1 VAISRLEQTTTL
13 NAHRLLENARRS
25 TRRRRADTLTYLDD
39 LDHDLTIV
47 EVRTGSNNA
56 SILEA
61 MHRLIILERKML
73 KINTAINKYILHKAV
88 RLDTRGAATAGE
100 GWVLILIVSMS
111 FVVMA
116 VRGDLCK

>member
-1 VAISRLEQTTTL
+1 MIATL
-13 NAHRLLENARRS
+13 NPRLLENARHG

-39 LDHDLTIV
+39 LDHDLTKV

-61 MHRLIILERKML
+61 MQRLIILEKKIL
-73 KINTAINKYILHKAV
+73 KINTVLDKYILRV
-88 RLDTRGAATAGE
+88 RLDNREVATARE
-100 GWVLILIVSMS
+100 AWILILVVSMS